1 MQVNELI
8 GKYLTIRDKKD
19 QIKAEYDAKVS
30 AIEEALTKI
39 ENALLR
45 TLQNTGMES
54 VRTDFGT
61 AYISVRN
68 SCTTADKQAF
78 LDYIRSHDDWGLLDA
93 RPMKSAVE
101 QYQEEHGDI
110 PPGLNWRSEQV
121 LRIRRSA

>member
-1 MQVNELI
+1 MQVSDLI
-8 GKYLTIRDKKD
+8 GKYIAIRDKKD
-19 QIKAEYDAKVS
+19 QIKAEYDQKVL
-30 AIEEALTKI
+30 AIDEALVKI

-45 TLQNTGMES
+45 TLQNTGVES

-78 LDYIRSHDDWGLLDA
+78 LDYIRTNEDWGLLDA

-121 LRIRRSA
+121 VRIRRSA